1 MTHSDIL
8 ECREIAR
15 IIVKEAMVEHLK
27 DCPMLL
33 VLAKQK
39 AFLVGLCVGSGFAG
53 GGLAL
58 ATARILFG
66 VG

>member
-1 MTHSDIL
+1 MTHEDTL

-15 IIVKEAMVEHLK
+15 AIVKEVLTEHIIN
-27 DCPMLL
+27 CPCGIT
-33 VLAKQK
+33 LAKQK

-58 ATARILFG
+58 AAARMIFG
-66 VG
+66 A